1 MLNDEGQILGEAIR
15 RARIE
20 VSRLESQL
28 ANAHRAREIAASPF
42 IGAAEVD
49 QESLPSDESIARIE
63 AQLEDARAY
72 LAELQAADD
81 EQVREQV
88 AQADAARAAHAA
100 EVEQARVEVVRARKA
115 HDAAI
120 AARLA
125 AAQLD
130 DLAAYEAAA
139 EASDTAHAALERAR
153 RRHRD
158 LSDREVA

>member
-1 MLNDEGQILGEAIR
+1 MLDKDEQVLAEAIR

-42 IGAAEVD
+42 IGAAVVD
-49 QESLPSDESIARIE
+49 DDSLPTDASIARIE
-63 AQLEDARAY
+63 RDLAGARAY
-72 LAELQAADD
+72 LAELQEAEDEALRDEITRAD
-81 EQVREQV
+81 EAR
-88 AQADAARAAHAA
+88 AARAAT
-100 EVEQARVEVVRARKA
+100 VEEARVEVVRARKA
-115 HDAAI
+115 NDAAI

-130 DLAAYEAAA
+130 DMAAYEAAA
-139 EASDTAHAALERAR
+139 EASDAAHAALERVR
-153 RRHRD
+153 CRHRD

>member
-1 MLNDEGQILGEAIR
+1 MLDKDEQVLAEAIR

-28 ANAHRAREIAASPF
+28 ANAHRAREIAASDW
-42 IGAAEVD
+42 IGSVEID
-49 QESLPSDESIARIE
+49 PESLPSDESIARIE
-63 AQLEDARAY
+63 AQLEDARTY

-100 EVEQARVEVVRARKA
+100 AVEEARVEVVRARKA
-115 HDAAI
+115 NDAAI

-130 DLAAYEAAA
+130 DVAAYEAAA
-139 EASDTAHAALERAR
+139 EASDAALAELERAR
-153 RRHRD
+153 RHHDTIRK
-158 LSDREVA
+158 LEA